1 MDKQVSVIGL
11 GYVGSVTAACLANQE
26 GVSVIGVDKDTNKT
40 EALAAGR
47 SPVIEPGL
55 DDLVRLVIDQGTLSI
70 TDSLAFAI
78 DMTSISFIAVGTP
91 SDENGGVDLV
101 QVRRVIREVGEA
113 LRAKREYHVVAFRS
127 TLLPGTIESE
137 LIPLLEE
144 TSGKRYGRD
153 FGVAHNPEFLRE
165 GSALADFQH
174 PSRTVIGSLGERDAA
189 LVAALYAGLSAP
201 VMYTTIR
208 EAEMAKYVD
217 NAFHALKVTFANEVG
232 ALCDE
237 QEIDGQRI
245 MEIFCEDRK
254 LNLSPAYLKPGF
266 AFGGSCLPKDLRAL
280 LHRARDRHLRLPVL
294 EAIGTSNDLQKRKAV
309 ELILS
314 TGKKRIG
321 ILGLA
326 FKPGTDD
333 LRESPVVELAEAL
346 VGKGHSIAIYDANVS
361 MSTIFGSNKRYIE
374 EQIPHLAGLMHD
386 SVESVLSASEVIVV
400 AQKDPAFR
408 HLGQRL
414 RDDQIVVDLAR
425 LGTREETRSEQ
436 LAIAA

>member
-1 MDKQVSVIGL
+1 MDKRVSVIGL

-26 GVSVIGVDKDTNKT
+26 GVSIIGVDKDPNKT

-55 DDLVRLVIDQGTLSI
+55 DDLVRQVIDRGTLSI
-70 TDSLAFAI
+70 TDSVAFAV
-78 DMTSISFIAVGTP
+78 DMTEISFIAVGTP
-91 SDENGGVDLV
+91 SDNNGGVDLA
-101 QVRRVIREVGEA
+101 QVRRVIQEVGQA
-113 LRAKREYHVVAFRS
+113 LRSKREYHVVAFRS
-127 TLLPGTIESE
+127 TLLPGTIEEE

-144 TSGKRYGRD
+144 SSGKRYGED

-165 GSALADFQH
+165 GSALADFQE
-174 PSRTVIGSLGERDAA
+174 PSRTVIGGAGERDAQA
-189 LVAALYAGLSAP
+189 VAALYAGLSAP
-201 VMYTTIR
+201 VMYTTLR

-245 MEIFCEDRK
+245 MEVFCEDRK

-294 EAIGTSNDLQKRKAV
+294 EAITVSNDLQKRKAI

-314 TGKKRIG
+314 TGKKSVG

-346 VGKGHSIAIYDANVS
+346 VGKGLSIAIYDGNVS
-361 MSTIFGSNKRYIE
+361 MSTVFGSNKRYIE

-386 SVESVLSASEVIVV
+386 TVDSVLNASEVVVV
-400 AQKDPAFR
+400 AQKDPLFR
-408 HLGQRL
+408 GLAL
-414 RDDQIVVDLAR
+414 REDHVVVDLAR
-425 LGTREETRSEQ
+425 LGTREEIRSEYY
-436 LAIAA
+436 AIAA